1 MGSLAQTSLSPPSHL
16 CSPSSSPGAMP
27 CFQRCCCCVNI
38 RTGGLM
44 MGFMTLV
51 VSIFSIVP
59 MAISLSNRHYL
70 ARVVVYMLKRYGRPS
85 GEEEQDSDQGSF
97 EPVEFWGTVTEV
109 LKGGEDNLPEED
121 DTKVVRLATA
131 MLIFFI
137 VCILLLLV
145 YLACSIMLMYG
156 SVKGSR
162 WLILPWLVATLVFII
177 AYIAGMI
184 LSTILFGVTLLSIAF
199 LTIAIIESCIALY
212 LWACVISLFQ
222 VLADRQASSQ
232 AWELKPRL
240 NTSYSQSYKGIP
252 SEDR

>member
-1 MGSLAQTSLSPPSHL
+1 
-16 CSPSSSPGAMP
+16 
-27 CFQRCCCCVNI
+27 
-38 RTGGLM
+38 M

-51 VSIFSIVP
+51 MSIFSIVP
-59 MAISLSNRHYL
+59 MAISLSNRLYL
-70 ARVVVYMLKRYGRPS
+70 SRVVVYMLGRYGRPT
-85 GEEEQDSDQGSF
+85 GDEQEDANQASF

-109 LKGGEDNLPEED
+109 LKGGQDNLPAED
-121 DTKVVRLATA
+121 DSKVVRLATA

-137 VCILLLLV
+137 VCIILLLV

-162 WLILPWLVATLVFII
+162 WLILPWLVATFLFIL

-184 LSTILFGVTLLSIAF
+184 LSTILFGVTLLSVAF
-199 LTIAIIESCIALY
+199 LTIAIIESCVALY

-222 VLADRQASSQ
+222 TLADRHASSQ

-252 SEDR
+252 TEDR

>member
-1 MGSLAQTSLSPPSHL
+1 
-16 CSPSSSPGAMP
+16 
-27 CFQRCCCCVNI
+27 
-38 RTGGLM
+38 M

-51 VSIFSIVP
+51 MSIFSIVP
-59 MAISLSNRHYL
+59 MAISLSNRLYL
-70 ARVVVYMLKRYGRPS
+70 ARVVSYMLSRYGKPS
-85 GEEEQDSDQGSF
+85 GEEDSGDQTPF

-109 LKGGEDNLPEED
+109 FKGDENNLPPED
-121 DTKVVRLATA
+121 DSKVVRLATA

-137 VCILLLLV
+137 VCIILLLV

-162 WLILPWLVATLVFII
+162 WLILPWLVATFLFIL
-177 AYIAGMI
+177 AYMAGMI
-184 LSTILFGVTLLSIAF
+184 MSTILFGITLLSVAL

-212 LWACVISLFQ
+212 LWVCVISLFQ
-222 VLADRQASSQ
+222 LLADRQASSQ

-252 SEDR
+252 TEDR